1 MMKLS
6 DRSEFYPTY
15 IPVSKNWKLCVDIA
29 IQAHQ
34 TVTSIILQMYFEVKK
49 PDTKQLNAES
59 KKW

>member
-6 DRSEFYPTY
+6 DRSEIYPTY

-34 TVTSIILQMYFEVKK
+34 TVTSIILKMYFEMEKL
-49 PDTKQLNAES
+49 DTKQL
-59 KKW
+59 